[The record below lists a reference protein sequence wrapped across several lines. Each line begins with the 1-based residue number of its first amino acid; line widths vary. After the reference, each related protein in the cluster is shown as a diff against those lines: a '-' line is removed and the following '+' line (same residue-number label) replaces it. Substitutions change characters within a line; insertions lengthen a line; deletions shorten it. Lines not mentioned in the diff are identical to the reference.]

1 MKVILPSALKQYA
14 GNQPEVDLPGGT
26 VSEVL
31 EGLATRYPDLR
42 KHIFSDDGRVRAFVN
57 VYVNEEDVRH
67 LERRENTALTEAD
80 VISIIPSIAGG
91 SDQPPKTG
99 MPPLT
104 QEEIQRYA
112 RHLILPEVGMDGQQR
127 LKAAKVLCVGAGGL
141 GSPLAL
147 YLAAA
152 GVGTL
157 GLVDFDVVD
166 ASNLQRQIIHFTADV
181 GMPKLESAEAKLRAI
196 NPHIEIR
203 KFETRLT
210 SANALEIIGQFDIVA
225 DGTDNFP
232 TRYLIN
238 DACVLS
244 NKPNVYGSI
253 FRFEGQASVFAT
265 KQGPCYRC
273 LYPEP
278 PPPGLVPSCAEGGVL
293 GVLPGLIGVVQA
305 TEVIKLILGAG
316 DPLIGRLLLVDTL
329 TMRFREMR
337 LRQDPGCP
345 MCGTNPTIQELID
358 YNAFCGIG
366 ETQESPEA
374 GETTSMAIMPEMNV
388 QELKQKL
395 DAKEDIFVLDV
406 REPHEY
412 QICNLNAHLI
422 PLGQL
427 PARVGEL
434 DPDKHIV
441 VHCRSGKRS
450 ADAVDFLRKQGFEKV
465 QNLAGGILAWADKID
480 PKMAKY

>member
-14 GNQPEVDLPGGT
+14 DNQASVDLPGAT
-26 VSEVL
+26 VAEVL
-31 EGLATRYPDLR
+31 DELVGRYPHLR
-42 KHIFSDDGRVRAFVN
+42 KHLFSDDGRIRAFVN
-57 VYVNEEDVRH
+57 VYVNEDDIRH
-67 LERRENTALTEAD
+67 LERREGTALTSHD

-91 SDQPPKTG
+91 SLPRLSPDE
-99 MPPLT
+99 M
-104 QEEIQRYA
+104 QRYA
-112 RHLILPEVGMDGQQR
+112 RHLILPEVGMEGQQR

-141 GSPLAL
+141 GSPLAM

-166 ASNLQRQIIHFTADV
+166 ASNLHRQIIHFTSDV
-181 GMPKLESAEAKLRAI
+181 GKPKLESAEQKLRAI
-196 NPHIEIR
+196 NPEIEIR

-210 SANALEIIGQFDIVA
+210 SANALEIIRDFDIVA

-244 NKPNVYGSI
+244 GKPNVYGSI
-253 FRFEGQASVFAT
+253 FRFEGQASIFAT
-265 KQGPCYRC
+265 SNGPCYRC

-293 GVLPGLIGVVQA
+293 GVLPGLVGVVQA
-305 TEVIKLILGAG
+305 TEVIKLILRSGE
-316 DPLIGRLLLVDTL
+316 PLIGRLLLLDAW

-337 LRQDPGCP
+337 LKKDPACP
-345 MCGTNPTIQELID
+345 VCGPNPTVTELID
-358 YNAFCGIG
+358 YNAFCGINDDKG
-366 ETQESPEA
+366 VAP
-374 GETTSMAIMPEMNV
+374 MAFMPEMSV
-388 QELKQKL
+388 EELKQKM

-412 QICNLNAHLI
+412 QICNINAHLI

-427 PARVGEL
+427 QARVGEL

-450 ADAVDFLRKQGFEKV
+450 ADAVNWLQSQGFEKV

>member
-14 GNQPEVDLPGGT
+14 GNQPEVDMPGST
-26 VSEVL
+26 VQEVL
-31 EGLATRYPDLR
+31 DALSTRYPDLR
-42 KHIFSDDGRVRAFVN
+42 KLIFSDDGRIRAFVN
-57 VYVNEEDVRH
+57 VYVNEDDIRH
-67 LERRENTALTEAD
+67 LARRENTALTSAD

-91 SDQPPKTG
+91 APSKPELPALSK
-99 MPPLT
+99 
-104 QEEIQRYA
+104 EEIQRYA
-112 RHLILPEVGMDGQQR
+112 RHLILPEVGMEGQQK
-127 LKAAKVLCVGAGGL
+127 LKSAKVLCVGAGGL

-157 GLVDFDVVD
+157 GIVDFDVVD
-166 ASNLQRQIIHFTADV
+166 ASNLQRQIIHFTSDV
-181 GMPKLESAEAKLRAI
+181 GKPKLESAEEKLRAI

-210 SANALEIIGQFDIVA
+210 SANALGIIGQFDMVA

-244 NKPNVYGSI
+244 GKPNVYGSI
-253 FRFEGQASVFAT
+253 FRFEGQASIFAT
-265 KQGPCYRC
+265 KNGPCYRC

-316 DPLIGRLLLVDTL
+316 EPLIGRLLLVDTL

-337 LRQDPGCP
+337 LRPDPACP
-345 MCGTNPTIQELID
+345 ICGANPTIKELID
-358 YNAFCGIG
+358 YNAFCGIADAAETG
-366 ETQESPEA
+366 E
-374 GETTSMAIMPEMNV
+374 TSMAIMPEMNV

-412 QICNLNAHLI
+412 QICNINAHLI

-450 ADAVDFLRKQGFEKV
+450 ADAVDFLRRQGFEKV
-465 QNLAGGILAWADKID
+465 QNLAGGILAWADKVD